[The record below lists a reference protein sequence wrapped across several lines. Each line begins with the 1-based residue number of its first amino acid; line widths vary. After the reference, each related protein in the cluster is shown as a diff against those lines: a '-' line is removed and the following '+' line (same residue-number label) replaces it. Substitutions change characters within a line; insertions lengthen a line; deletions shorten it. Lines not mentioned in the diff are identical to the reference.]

1 MANGGLQRYTSHI
14 YCKCKAPVKNYPTL
28 ISLFAGAG
36 GLDIGLEKAGFSTLV
51 VNELGAHACETLRQN
66 KALSNLEMDQFDDW
80 FSSQI
85 NQQRCYS
92 KSSQNEIDELKNRL
106 KKSSGKRSF
115 LQRANIIEGDIRSI
129 TSRELLSAAKVKPS
143 EITLIAGGPP
153 CQPFSRAGK
162 RETVESEDG
171 RLFLEFVR
179 VVQDAQPQWFMFENV
194 KGLAQSKTIVHYL
207 HCCHCKKT
215 TVVPF
220 IHRKSL
226 LAGNIPEVLC
236 PNCEMLSGDIEIKEV
251 RGGSL
256 EIILNEFRAIG
267 YRCYHTILNAADFG
281 VPQSRERLFIVGSR
295 DGKPFEWPRPSYCEK
310 KRIASLG
317 GVSVSNQLLL
327 IPELEQ
333 QLLPWKT
340 VKDVLWISGHP
351 KFGILDYSKA
361 RVWVKNVVR
370 PHAEPVTWTLD
381 RPSPTIG
388 AHQAAKLALAPY
400 GVPEEQ
406 LARQQWHTKGQRQS
420 DLPYVFVEHEMFSDE
435 DLLRLQTFPPDWYLF
450 GTRMERAFQIGNAVP
465 PLLATAVGKAIL
477 AACHKQKKQ
486 RQDELICEELT

>member
-1 MANGGLQRYTSHI
+1 
-14 YCKCKAPVKNYPTL
+14 VKNYPTL

-36 GLDIGLEKAGFSTLV
+36 GLDIGLEQAGFSTLV

-66 KALSNLEMDQFDDW
+66 KALSNLSMDQFDEW
-80 FSSQI
+80 FSLQI
-85 NQQRCYS
+85 KQQRCYS
-92 KSSQNEIDELKNRL
+92 KFSQDEVQELRRRLKN
-106 KKSSGKRSF
+106 SSGKRSF
-115 LQRANIIEGDIRSI
+115 LQKASVIEGDIRSI
-129 TSRELLSAAKVKPS
+129 TSHELLSAAKVRS
-143 EITLIAGGPP
+143 GEITLVAGGPP

-179 VVQDAQPQWFMFENV
+179 VVLDTQPRWFMFENV

-207 HCCHCKKT
+207 RCSHCKQINII
-215 TVVPF
+215 PF
-220 IHRKSL
+220 IHRTSL
-226 LAGNIPEVLC
+226 LAEDISEVPC
-236 PNCEMLSGDIEIKEV
+236 PHCKMLSKDIEVKVV

-267 YRCYHTILNAADFG
+267 YRCHHTILNAADFG

-295 DGKPFEWPRPSYCEK
+295 DGESFEWPRPSYCEK
-310 KRIASLG
+310 KRMAPTMDVSL
-317 GVSVSNQLLL
+317 SNQLSLL
-327 IPELEQ
+327 PEIKQ
-333 QLLPWKT
+333 ALLPWKT
-340 VKDVLWISGHP
+340 VKDVLWSSGHQ
-351 KFGILDYSKA
+351 KFGKLDYSKA

-388 AHQAAKLALAPY
+388 AHQAAKLALAPF

-406 LARQQWHTKGQRQS
+406 LARQQWHTKGRRQR
-420 DLPYVFVEHEMFSDE
+420 DLPHVFVEHVMLSDE
-435 DLLRLQTFPPDWYLF
+435 DLLRLQTFQPDWYLF

-465 PLLATAVGKAIL
+465 PLLAEAVGKAII
-477 AACHKQKKQ
+477 AACNNRKSQ
-486 RQDELICEELT
+486 RQDAAIFEETA